1 MKFKTIKELRG
12 KLLLKYTILYDGIT
26 VNKSNDIR
34 EHNILKSIFL
44 DVCIARENLNQLH
57 SWLSNFNNLYNSF
70 KLREPNPFSLEL
82 ISEEDILEEI
92 LYIHDNYYVTK
103 ELENYLDKIIEE
115 TNFMDNA
122 FNSFFGN
129 PKLHKIQSNEIIEL
143 TKEEAEISS
152 LKKEGNLINLKYSVS
167 EWEEYFKLEF
177 KKMLDSKKINN
188 KVLKHFFN

>member
-115 TNFMDNA
+115 TNFTDNA

-129 PKLHKIQSNEIIEL
+129 PKVHKIQSGEIIEL

-188 KVLKHFFN
+188 KVLKQFFN

>member
-26 VNKSNDIR
+26 VNKGNDIN
-34 EHNILKSIFL
+34 EHNILKNIFL
-44 DVCIARENLNQLH
+44 DVCIARENLNQLY
-57 SWLSNFNNLYNSF
+57 SWLSSFNNLYNSF
-70 KLREPNPFSLEL
+70 KLKEPNPFNLEL
-82 ISEEDILEEI
+82 ISEDDILEEI

-188 KVLKHFFN
+188 KVLKQFFN

>member
-143 TKEEAEISS
+143 TKDEAEIFS

-188 KVLKHFFN
+188 KVLKQFFN

>member
-188 KVLKHFFN
+188 KVLKQFFN